1 MNIGSCKSCNAT
13 IKYDKIPICNE
24 CEKMFLSKVKEYISE
39 NGVQKPDAICKAT
52 GVPLKVITYFIDEG
66 ILYDVDQTLDLEDQ
80 TKMDKYRTIV
90 ELNKLKKQ
98 LENEN
103 SNNKQTKESLGFLA
117 NRKR

>member
-66 ILYDVDQTLDLEDQ
+66 ILYDVDQTLDFEAQ
-80 TKMDKYRTIV
+80 TKMDNYHTILK
-90 ELNKLKKQ
+90 LNEMKSQLK
-98 LENEN
+98 NN
-103 SNNKQTKESLGFLA
+103 GNNKQTKESLGFLA